1 MLSTLLTTR
10 AMFHAVEIYYSRTF
24 LPRAPLYAANADAT
38 AIIATTDKLYRL
50 LKIPT
55 KDPPPTKFWPI
66 PLVMASIEASDPIY
80 RDWALRKIIDYK
92 ISGEVYLRSVKFVQ
106 QVHQLEE
113 ECGVRRHLGEIMEG
127 LADQLVL

>member
-1 MLSTLLTTR
+1 
-10 AMFHAVEIYYSRTF
+10 
-24 LPRAPLYAANADAT
+24 
-38 AIIATTDKLYRL
+38 
-50 LKIPT
+50 
-55 KDPPPTKFWPI
+55 
-66 PLVMASIEASDPIY
+66 MASIEASDPIY

-92 ISGEVYLRSVKFVQ
+92 ISGEVYLRSVRFVQ